1 VFLFGVDC
9 LLIGSSGL
17 KTALGIAFYNSNN
30 TAVIS
35 TPFDIRIFNISTG
48 AYITTYGSY
57 GSGNGEFDIASDVYV
72 NQTNGNIFVLET
84 NNNRIQV
91 LSSTGSYLYQFGN
104 GLYFPSKMDV
114 DETTKLMYITDT
126 HNNKI
131 QVYSTTGTYK
141 FSFSNNTPLPF
152 GIAVYG
158 NSVLVSVVTYVAAT
172 ANFSFQIFD
181 VNGTF
186 VATIDNPYY
195 ANSINSVV
203 NNDIE
208 INKANGATYIMSNY
222 NDLFLYSINTSSFTL
237 TPTGFASSY
246 QGSFGSAIAIAP
258 GGGLWIGS
266 YDTPIVAVTDANGN
280 VLSLIKPAFGE
291 LVSIYDICLDS
302 NDNIYVSDI
311 ALKLIYKYDKNGNCL
326 LVLGVTTPQKQY
338 YAMAVNPVNGYLY
351 VADDYALINVFDT
364 NSGALVRSFG
374 GAGYGNGLF
383 YVVSGITVTELG
395 VICIIDTYTRY
406 IQQFSSNGTHEIF
419 LSQLSIANYSNPSNI
434 NYSPQLKLLYVTDV
448 NNGIFVLALNW
459 TLKSFIA
466 VPYLQ
471 YSGVDARNIY
481 ILTSPSPVQ
490 TISVLNEFGVSIY
503 SEIITPNTGYIQSF
517 SIFTDGSLAIFNA
530 SLLQRFNAPIAIS
543 STKPTS
549 STFNTT
555 RVSSTKPISASHS
568 TDVKNNNT
576 NLNTASPYYYTLG
589 GVVAGVSGVVAISAF
604 IFVMRKYTCNRD
616 ENDFKSMTATS
627 FIAETPKT
635 HSMGTTTDATIS
647 QTSV

>member
-1 VFLFGVDC
+1 
-9 LLIGSSGL
+9 
-17 KTALGIAFYNSNN
+17 
-30 TAVIS
+30 
-35 TPFDIRIFNISTG
+35 
-48 AYITTYGSY
+48 
-57 GSGNGEFDIASDVYV
+57 
-72 NQTNGNIFVLET
+72 
-84 NNNRIQV
+84 
-91 LSSTGSYLYQFGN
+91 
-104 GLYFPSKMDV
+104 
-114 DETTKLMYITDT
+114 
-126 HNNKI
+126 
-131 QVYSTTGTYK
+131 
-141 FSFSNNTPLPF
+141 
-152 GIAVYG
+152 
-158 NSVLVSVVTYVAAT
+158 
-172 ANFSFQIFD
+172 
-181 VNGTF
+181 
-186 VATIDNPYY
+186 
-195 ANSINSVV
+195 
-203 NNDIE
+203 
-208 INKANGATYIMSNY
+208 
-222 NDLFLYSINTSSFTL
+222 
-237 TPTGFASSY
+237 
-246 QGSFGSAIAIAP
+246 
-258 GGGLWIGS
+258 
-266 YDTPIVAVTDANGN
+266 
-280 VLSLIKPAFGE
+280 
-291 LVSIYDICLDS
+291 
-302 NDNIYVSDI
+302 
-311 ALKLIYKYDKNGNCL
+311 L

-351 VADDYALINVFDT
+351 VADNYALINVFDT

-374 GAGYGNGLF
+374 GAGDGNGLF

-471 YSGVDARNIY
+471 YSGIDARNIY

-503 SEIITPNTGYIQSF
+503 SEIITLNTGYIQSF

-543 STKPTS
+543 STKSASSTKPASSTKLAS

-555 RVSSTKPISASHS
+555 RVSSTKPIPVSHS

-576 NLNTASPYYYTLG
+576 NLNTATPYYYTLG

-647 QTSV
+647 QTSVWKKRRCIYGINSVLCSCLSHLKLS